1 MLTAG
6 DQVVDQE
13 EEKHETE
20 RLAGSHGGAEYGQ
33 VGLLG
38 FVKHQAWMVKT
49 GTNIKHQIDIETRHC
64 SATLFSFLY
73 NEDL

>member
-1 MLTAG
+1 MVMLTAG

-38 FVKHQAWMVKT
+38 LIAKHQAWMVKT
-49 GTNIKHQIDIETRHC
+49 RENITET
-64 SATLFSFLY
+64 
-73 NEDL
+73 

>member
-20 RLAGSHGGAEYGQ
+20 RLAGSHSGAQYGQ

-38 FVKHQAWMVKT
+38 LIVKDQAWMVNN
-49 GTNIKHQIDIETRHC
+49 GTNIT
-64 SATLFSFLY
+64 
-73 NEDL
+73 

>member
-1 MLTAG
+1 MVMLTAG

-38 FVKHQAWMVKT
+38 VVKHQAWMVET
-49 GTNIKHQIDIETRHC
+49 GKDIK
-64 SATLFSFLY
+64 
-73 NEDL
+73 